1 MDHAKLSTS
10 TDVHLLLA
18 QSLAKHHC
26 FNKHTL
32 LGIALF
38 DSVYTSGL
46 KY

>member
-1 MDHAKLSTS
+1 VNHAELSTS

-18 QSLAKHHC
+18 ESLSKYNC

-32 LGIALF
+32 LSIALF